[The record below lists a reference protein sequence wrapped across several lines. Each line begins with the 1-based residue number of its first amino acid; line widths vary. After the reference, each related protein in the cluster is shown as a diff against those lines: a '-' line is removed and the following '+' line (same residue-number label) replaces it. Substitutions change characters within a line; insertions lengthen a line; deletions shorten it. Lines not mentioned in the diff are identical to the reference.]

1 MLIVMVGPLH
11 VLNAA
16 RPSLLLTVPLDAG
29 PGASCFLI
37 ELLLGQAT
45 STTVRTS
52 SDCVLWVV
60 RGPALMALARDRP
73 DLVLELGLKMSQDLA
88 AQVEQM
94 EAEMQV
100 GFDCLLLFVAWVWG
114 VGCVA

>member
-1 MLIVMVGPLH
+1 
-11 VLNAA
+11 
-16 RPSLLLTVPLDAG
+16 VPLDAG

-37 ELLLGQAT
+37 ELLLRQPT
-45 STTVRTS
+45 NTTVRTS

-60 RGPALMALARDRP
+60 RGPALMDLARRRP

-94 EAEMQV
+94 EASMQV
-100 GFDCLLLFVAWVWG
+100 GVVLPG
-114 VGCVA
+114 VLGEADGGQHAGDFGAAGGGGGV